1 MKREIVKKE
10 LQTISLFLILG
21 FLYYL
26 WLSVTNIGIP
36 CIFKLVTGWQCPG
49 CGITHLCVDLLHFR
63 FAQAYQANQF
73 LFVTG
78 PLLLIEWIYVFW
90 LKVTGKALPKWNQRL
105 VLLYLI
111 ALIIFGIGRNLL

>member
-63 FAQAYQANQF
+63 FVQAYQANQF

-90 LKVTGKALPKWNQRL
+90 LKVTGKALPKWNQWL